1 MLAPREADNL
11 LSEEPSKCSRRP
23 RAEKGPFETLFVI
36 GFVED
41 FGGLRKRDFMCPPAR
56 CSTRAPRGIF
66 VNTRQLIFDTR
77 YLIFDTA
84 EHPKST
90 LRPPVSSPTPRA
102 PVRETEIS
110 FSPRKGNPESPSRGP
125 PWGDPPPPPNL

>member
-1 MLAPREADNL
+1 MLALREADDL
-11 LSEEPSKCSRRP
+11 LSKELSKCSRRP

-41 FGGLRKRDFMCPPAR
+41 FGGLRKHDFMCPPAR

-84 EHPKST
+84 EHPKSP
-90 LRPPVSSPTPRA
+90 LRA
-102 PVRETEIS
+102 PENSRE
-110 FSPRKGNPESPSRGP
+110 FPNPESPRKRNRDLFEP
-125 PWGDPPPPPNL
+125 PQGKPRVP

>member
-23 RAEKGPFETLFVI
+23 RAEKGPFETLFMI

-41 FGGLRKRDFMCPPAR
+41 FAGLQKHDFMCPPAR

-66 VNTRQLIFDTR
+66 VNIRQLIFDTR

-84 EHPKST
+84 EHPN
-90 LRPPVSSPTPRA
+90 SPQRA
-102 PVRETEIS
+102 PENSRELCDCE
-110 FSPRKGNPESPSRGP
+110 SPRKRNRDLFEP
-125 PWGDPPPPPNL
+125 P